1 MQTPHPVPTAAA
13 AALAAAALVA
23 LSAPS
28 LVARGQT
35 TAPVPAAPWTAFSA
49 DLSFRQSVLA
59 VNGQPPG
66 PAAPAA
72 TLRVERRLDRGRWR
86 TTITLT
92 SLERPQIRGLAGTAA
107 LVNPFEVVRMEYD
120 EDGTPPRLYDR
131 QGRLVRLPGEA
142 DRRRLHTPAALA
154 AGLPVLESLEGRV
167 GVAPPGLTT
176 SAWIAEV
183 MAARELRPAR
193 RATLERRFGAASGQV
208 RGLDRFVG
216 WLGADTVEVLVDPSD
231 ALPVEIST
239 ARNGEVRTRTTIGY
253 TRDAAGTLVRRTVR
267 AERDRGD
274 GSGERTITEIDLAN
288 IQATAGGAR

>member
-28 LVARGQT
+28 LVARGQAT
-35 TAPVPAAPWTAFSA
+35 SPGSAGPWTAFGA
-49 DLSFRQSVLA
+49 DLSIRQSVLA
-59 VNGQPPG
+59 VDGQPPG

-72 TLRVERRLDRGRWR
+72 TLRLDRRLDRGRWR
-86 TTITLT
+86 TTMTLK
-92 SLERPQIRGLAGTAA
+92 SMERPQIRGLAGTAA
-107 LVNPFEVVRMEYD
+107 IVNPFEIVRMEYD
-120 EDGTPPRLYDR
+120 EDGTAPRLYDR

-142 DRRRLHTPAALA
+142 DRRLLHTPAALA
-154 AGLPVLESLEGRV
+154 AGLPAVQSLEGRV
-167 GVAPPGLTT
+167 GIAPPGLTT
-176 SAWIAEV
+176 HAWIAEV
-183 MAARELRPAR
+183 MAARELRLTR
-193 RATLERRFGAASGQV
+193 RAALERRFGAASGKV

-216 WLGADTVEVLVDPSD
+216 WLGADGVEVLVDPGD
-231 ALPVEIST
+231 ALPVEITT

-274 GSGERTITEIDLAN
+274 GSGERTVTDIDLAN
-288 IQATAGGAR
+288 IQATRGGAR

>member
-1 MQTPHPVPTAAA
+1 MQTPHPVSTAAA

-28 LVARGQT
+28 VGARSQT
-35 TAPVPAAPWTAFSA
+35 PAPVSATPWTAFRA
-49 DLSFRQSVLA
+49 DLSIRQSVLA
-59 VNGQPPG
+59 VTGQPHG

-92 SLERPQIRGLAGTAA
+92 NMERPQVRGLAGTAA

-120 EDGTPPRLYDR
+120 EDGTAPRLYDR

-142 DRRRLHTPAALA
+142 DRRRLHTPPALA

-167 GVAPPGLTT
+167 GVAPLGLTRHG
-176 SAWIAEV
+176 WVAEV
-183 MAARELRPAR
+183 MAARELRLSR
-193 RATLERRFGAASGQV
+193 RAMLERQFGAASGQV

-216 WLGADTVEVLVDPSD
+216 WLGADSVEVLVDPD
-231 ALPVEIST
+231 ALPVEITTS
-239 ARNGEVRTRTTIGY
+239 RNGEVRTRTTIGY
-253 TRDAAGTLVRRTVR
+253 TRDAAGTLIRRTVR

-288 IQATAGGAR
+288 IQATAGGAQ